1 MLVFPNSHPIVFLM
15 SLESVSSWPP
25 RYLPWCCRPE
35 EIPRQEQGDE
45 GEPATFYNFT
55 ITSSKIFYCGYLWFI
70 FIYIEPELEL
80 VPRKYPVG
88 FGKRLLEAYLDSAR
102 FPFRADLRRKFTVP
116 GKTDVEAFMAYPC
129 NPDQWEDAALGE
141 AYDYIWSY
149 KNLNIPTDWR
159 EAIAAFNLEYTQVR
173 MTVTWINTNKDL
185 HY

>member
-1 MLVFPNSHPIVFLM
+1 
-15 SLESVSSWPP
+15 
-25 RYLPWCCRPE
+25 
-35 EIPRQEQGDE
+35 
-45 GEPATFYNFT
+45 
-55 ITSSKIFYCGYLWFI
+55 LWFI